1 MGKEYYRRKD
11 ERRDSP
17 YEDRR
22 GRGSGGGW
30 QSDAVYAEQGNGYGQ
45 SQGWQDWQA
54 GATRPYPPPTFA
66 PQPPFF
72 PNQAAP
78 PFGQFDWG
86 PYGQPYAPQ
95 PGPSNWQAWGPPVPP
110 FQPPFPTPNLPFNDA
125 PFVPAPAQPFFHPTA
140 PTQAPF
146 SPSAP
151 FENGWHSTN
160 PVRSGTRPP
169 RSPARGR
176 RDDNRRAEQD
186 RPDHRV
192 PLPYAYAGDGTYVPP
207 TRRERMHRREGPA
220 YPPTQTYLD
229 AANGESETFETEE
242 QVGTKEPVV
251 LVLDLNN
258 TLLVRGERNAAG
270 SKTPVVRPYLATFLE
285 YICTTTE
292 PDLVSGKPR
301 FQPII
306 YSSARSYNVLSML
319 AAINLIPPS
328 RVPPPFDSRAPFPA
342 APIAE
347 KYRSPSPSRS
357 PTPPPRHGDYVYVQA
372 PYKPE
377 PSEGDVLKLVFTREM
392 MGLSPMDYHGDVET
406 VKDLAKVW
414 ERLGWAEE
422 SGSEG
427 GRRATVTSRNG
438 VEEALSPEEVAR
450 RDEMGAQRTL
460 LLDDEAGKA
469 AQQPYSHLPIRPY
482 LIHQGHMPRFPY
494 IPRNSRSSRSP
505 SPISSIDPEIPSYL
519 RALEVR
525 DDHPPAW
532 DDALLRSVWEL
543 ENLRRESNVAAAVKS
558 GFLQWLRDDARE
570 AVQKAKEGKKV
581 TEEMVDAELAKRGRM
596 VCERLGIEVRRKW
609 DPRWR
614 QRVLQRRED
623 MLAKA
628 ERAAGKAAE

>member
-1 MGKEYYRRKD
+1 MGKEYNRRRD
-11 ERRDSP
+11 ERRELP

-22 GRGSGGGW
+22 GQGSGGG
-30 QSDAVYAEQGNGYGQ
+30 QRGDAVYAEQGYGYGQ

-54 GATRPYPPPTFA
+54 GATRPYPPPSFA
-66 PQPPFF
+66 PSPPFF

-78 PFGQFDWG
+78 PFGAFDWG
-86 PYGQPYAPQ
+86 PFSQTYAPQ
-95 PGPSNWQAWGPPVPP
+95 PGPSNWQAWGPPIPP
-110 FQPPFPTPNLPFNDA
+110 FQPYNDA
-125 PFVPAPAQPFFHPTA
+125 PFVPAPAQPFFHPSV

-151 FENGWHSTN
+151 DQNGWHSTT
-160 PVRSGTRPP
+160 PRYGPQPP

-176 RDDNRRAEQD
+176 RDDARRQEGD
-186 RPDHRV
+186 RPDDRA
-192 PLPYAYAGDGTYVPP
+192 PISYAYTGDGTYVPP
-207 TRRERMHRREGPA
+207 ARRERLHRREGPV

-229 AANGESETFETEE
+229 AANGESETFETEG

-251 LVLDLNN
+251 LILDLNN

-285 YICTTTE
+285 YICSTTG

-328 RVPPPFDSRAPFPA
+328 RVPPPFDPKAPLPPS
-342 APIAE
+342 PIAE
-347 KYRSPSPSRS
+347 KYRALSPSRS

-422 SGSEG
+422 RGSKD
-427 GRRATVTSRNG
+427 GRRGSATSRDG
-438 VEEALSPEEVAR
+438 VGEALSPEEVAR

-469 AQQPYSHLPIRPY
+469 AQQPYSHLPIPPY
-482 LIHQGHMPRFPY
+482 LVHQGHMPRTPF
-494 IPRNSRSSRSP
+494 IRRNSRSSRSP
-505 SPISSIDPEIPSYL
+505 SPISSSIDPDISSYL
-519 RALEVR
+519 RALEVH

-543 ENLRRESNVAAAVKS
+543 ENLRRESNVAAAIKS
-558 GFLQWLRDDARE
+558 GFLQRIRDDARE
-570 AVQKAKEGKKV
+570 AVEKAEEGQQV

-596 VCERLGIEVRRKW
+596 VCERLGIEVNRKW
-609 DPRWR
+609 DRRWR

-623 MLAKA
+623 MLARA
-628 ERAAGKAAE
+628 ERAAETAAE